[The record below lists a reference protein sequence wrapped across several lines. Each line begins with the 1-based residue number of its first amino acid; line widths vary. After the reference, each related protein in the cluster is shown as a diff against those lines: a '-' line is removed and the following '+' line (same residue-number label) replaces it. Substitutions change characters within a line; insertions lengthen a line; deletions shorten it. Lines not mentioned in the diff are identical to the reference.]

1 LYGEVYMIDWTHKY
15 SKCALCTRQGCTCKK
30 DFHTAKE

>member
-1 LYGEVYMIDWTHKY
+1 VMDRTRKY
-15 SKCALCTRQGCTCKK
+15 LKCASCTRQGRTCKK